1 MTAKISRDD
10 IALYVMGAYDGDTAA
25 LEARIADDAEA
36 RAMLAEEAELELSL
50 RDAAASGTFCT
61 NCDDLVVDLSEP
73 VRCSS
78 CGAAVSPGGYAIESV
93 IVANAHGRMYVAR
106 DADKK
111 RVALKELAFVQSPS
125 SETVAAFEREAKFLR
140 ALEHPAIPRFV
151 AAFEEGSGVHT
162 RYYLAQE
169 LVDGTALDTRLDEHF
184 YSEAEIIEIARQV
197 LGVLVYLQSLSPM
210 VIHRDIKPAN
220 LLRRSD
226 GTIAV
231 VDFGA
236 AHVQGTT
243 AGSTSIG
250 TFGYMPLEQ
259 LAGQVDATTD
269 TYALGASLI
278 HLLTRR
284 EPWRVF
290 GPATFESIN
299 VSPAVQQFLARCV
312 APEPKDRFA
321 NAAAALAGLDAPAIT
336 SPPRRPRLSRNSWR
350 IGVGILAAALTLG
363 GAGVAGY
370 VLHDDPAP
378 KATNTTTPRLTD
390 PPPDTEAPKAPK
402 PIVLQPRFTSTAP
415 VSLEF
420 KGAPIPVVL
429 RTIARACNV
438 NVVLS
443 DGIQGPVTVSVKDV
457 PCGQI
462 LEVILESNGLGYAY
476 DPTTNFLRISSR
488 REIEREIEEV
498 ARRSEVQS
506 QLANFDDT
514 LPPGG
519 TVDFDFSNA
528 PMSDLAKTLADVGK
542 VNVVIPDGLQA
553 RVTIIATKTPWDA
566 TLKQVLAASG
576 LWLRYRPEGRIVRIA
591 SRRELDRE
599 DEEQLARAIAR
610 NPDLAS
616 RPMTAPMP
624 APPRFTGVNMVSIFR
639 EESLPGFM
647 RYMGQMCDV
656 NVVTPSN
663 LTTRIRVSV
672 MNTPCKHLLET
683 ILESHGLD
691 YAYDPKAKLMRVAPR
706 NEILHEREEAMRR
719 TAIRQQLPRATALP
733 DGPLVQLDYK
743 EVELRVVLEELASAN
758 KVNLVMPERLGG
770 KVSILAKDVPW
781 TSALE
786 AVLASQGMGYRYRSI
801 GRLLRIAP
809 WNELDHEDEERLAR
823 PPVAP
828 ESKPP
833 SVTGRAGIDMEAF
846 EKLGKNPGSVV
857 FSVQLGTT
865 DGIDEDW
872 SGTVLDDK
880 GQPLQGGACEVIRVS
895 FNGTE
900 CRVTFPPGG
909 KLTFRAIPSPTMIRF
924 SPP

>member
-1 MTAKISRDD
+1 MTTKISRDD

-25 LEARIADDAEA
+25 LESRIADDADA
-36 RAMLAEEAELELSL
+36 RAMLLEEAELELSL

-78 CGAAVSPGGYAIESV
+78 CGAAVSPGGYAIERV

-106 DADKK
+106 DADGK

-125 SETVAAFEREAKFLR
+125 TETVAAFEREAKFLR

-184 YSEAEIIEIARQV
+184 YSETEIIEIARQV

-299 VSPAVQQFLARCV
+299 VSPAVQQFLAKCV

-321 NAAAALAGLDAPAIT
+321 NAAAALAGLDAPAIA
-336 SPPRRPRLSRNSWR
+336 SPPRRSRLSRNGWR
-350 IGVGILAAALTLG
+350 IGVGILAAALTVG

-370 VLHDDPAP
+370 FLGDAPAP
-378 KATNTTTPRLTD
+378 KNTDANSSAPPNPTNR
-390 PPPDTEAPKAPK
+390 PPDTAAPKSPK
-402 PIVLQPRFTSTAP
+402 PTVLPPRFTSTAP
-415 VSLEF
+415 VSLDF
-420 KGAPIPVVL
+420 KGAPIPTVL
-429 RTIARACNV
+429 RTLAHACNV

-443 DGIQGPVTVSVKDV
+443 DGIRAPVSVSVKEV

-488 REIEREIEEV
+488 KEIERELEEEAV
-498 ARRSEVQS
+498 RRDVKSR
-506 QLANFDDT
+506 LANFDDA
-514 LPPGG
+514 LPAGD
-519 TVDFDFSNA
+519 TVDFDLVNA
-528 PMSDLAKTLADVGK
+528 PLHDLAKTLADVGK

-553 RVTIIATKTPWDA
+553 RVTIIAAKTPWDA
-566 TLKQVLAASG
+566 TLEQVLAANG

-591 SRRELDRE
+591 PRKELDRE
-599 DEEQLARAIAR
+599 DEEQLAKY
-610 NPDLAS
+610 PDLAS
-616 RPMTAPMP
+616 RPTTAPVP

-672 MNTPCKHLLET
+672 MHTPCKHLLET

-733 DGPLVQLDYK
+733 DGPIVQLDYK

-758 KVNLVMPERLGG
+758 KVNLVMPEKLGG

-781 TSALE
+781 TSAVE
-786 AVLASQGMGYRYRSI
+786 AVLASHGMGYRYRSI

-809 WNELDHEDEERLAR
+809 WNELDHEDEEKLAR

-833 SVTGRAGIDMEAF
+833 AVTGPAGIRMDIF
-846 EKLGKNPGSVV
+846 EKLGKNPESVV
-857 FSVQLGTT
+857 YDVEVGTT
-865 DGIDEDW
+865 DGVDEDW

-880 GQPLQGGACEVIRVS
+880 GQPLEGGACEVIQVS
-895 FNGTE
+895 FNMTQ

-909 KLTFRAIPSPTMIRF
+909 KLTFRAIPSPTTIRF